1 MADAA
6 SPDAEYER
14 MKRFMSIFATD
25 AMGIAVD
32 SEIHPLRVVEA
43 IESKSRANATKGV
56 RMAVNDMVEQCETRS
71 PDYVAQL
78 DAHLAANDAMTLSEA
93 RNLFSK
99 RLRAVLK
106 RARIGTEVEYYL
118 VRNAVES
125 AAPEAAATMWA
136 MLADFEAQTVS
147 SDG

>member
-1 MADAA
+1 
-6 SPDAEYER
+6 

-25 AMGIAVD
+25 AMGIAAD
-32 SEIHPLRVVEA
+32 SEIHPSRVLGA
-43 IESKSRANATKGV
+43 IESKSRANAKEGV

-71 PDYVAQL
+71 PDYVARL
-78 DAHLAANDAMTLSEA
+78 DAHLAASDAMTLSEA

-106 RARIGTEVEYYL
+106 RARIGTEAEYYL

-125 AAPEAAATMWA
+125 AAPEAATTMWA
-136 MLADFEAQTVS
+136 MLADFEARIVS
-147 SDG
+147 SNG